1 MAGNG
6 STAQMSPGQEA
17 GRPQPQTT
25 VEASGGPF
33 IRHTQ
38 PGFAPQYQVSGTSFG
53 GIVTQ
58 PLVARPGY
66 FRAFRVRHDV
76 VAGSGTAVAQTT
88 GAGPDAPYSINSLV
102 QLKDA
107 FGTPLMVGP
116 GFEMTGLV
124 PALSGGFGSPITNT
138 LTPVVLP
145 SSSGGTATN
154 PLVLANGA
162 NGSFSYAL
170 PLEFAK
176 GYGFLS
182 GANASLLPTLQFNFN
197 SLASIYSTVPPT
209 TTPTITTT
217 VDASFYWLPEGV
229 AVEPPGLGTTRQWIL
244 QQANPTVSSAGSA
257 RIQMPRLGGYLDTVA
272 FIARDSNGT
281 RTNQVWPTSRLQMYL
296 DGVPV
301 IDALTSEWFDDM
313 AISYG
318 FTGTQLGYA
327 GAVASAASSYAATL
341 TAPTYAN
348 QSFAGVLAVNRKTSL
363 MQSSLGL
370 LDTGEAYL
378 STNPGTLVE
387 LNLAPAGTI
396 TTGTGVAQINVL
408 AGQIVPTGAIIQGL
422 PEV

>member
-6 STAQMSPGQEA
+6 STTQMSPGQEA

-38 PGFAPQYQVSGTSFG
+38 PGMAPQYTVTGTAFG

-76 VAGSGTAVAQTT
+76 VGGTGSGGTAVAT

-107 FGTPLMVGP
+107 FGTPLLVGP
-116 GFEMTGLV
+116 GFEMTNLV
-124 PALSGGFGSPITNT
+124 PVLSGGFGSALTNT
-138 LTPVVLP
+138 LYPHGLP
-145 SSSGGTATN
+145 SSSGTATTAAI
-154 PLVLANGA
+154 PAASAQGT
-162 NGSFSYAL
+162 FSYGL

-176 GYGFLS
+176 GYGVLS

-197 SLASIYSTVPPT
+197 SLSSIITGIASA
-209 TTPTITTT
+209 PTITTT

-244 QQANPTVSSAGSA
+244 QQANPTIGTGGSA
-257 RIQMPRLGGYLDTVA
+257 RIQMPRLGGYLDTLA
-272 FIARDSNGT
+272 FIARDTNGT
-281 RTNQVWPTSRLQMYL
+281 RVGGVFNNSRIQMYL

-301 IDALTSEWFDDM
+301 IDATAPEWYDDM
-313 AISYG
+313 AIGYG
-318 FTGTQLGYA
+318 FTQTQLGYA
-327 GAVASAASSYAATL
+327 GTAAAAYAGSV
-341 TAPTYAN
+341 TAPTLAGPNY
-348 QSFAGVLAVNRKTSL
+348 AGVLALSRKTSL
-363 MQSSLGL
+363 MQASLGL

-387 LNLAPAGTI
+387 LNLAPAGTFSN
-396 TTGTGVAQINVL
+396 GPAQINVL